1 MGMTFMQGGLDIH
14 LNSTSIK
21 GEQSKIIFSLDVD
34 EAWLV
39 WGDIYA
45 GGARYPLELN
55 KFKS

>member
-1 MGMTFMQGGLDIH
+1 MQGGLYIH
-14 LNSTSIK
+14 LNSTSLK
-21 GEQSKIIFSLDVD
+21 VEQSKIIISLDVD